1 MKIGTPL
8 SPFATKV
15 MLLGAGEL
23 GKEVIISFQR
33 LGIEVIA
40 VDRYNNAPGQQVAHR
55 SYVIDMTNESE
66 LREVIQKENPD
77 YIVPE
82 IEAIN
87 TEFLSE
93 VVSEGQAKVF
103 PSLRAVQLTM
113 NREGIRKL
121 ASEDLGLPTSNYGFA
136 RSCKDLKNLILEEI
150 NFPCFVKPTMS
161 SSGKGQSL
169 VKSESEIESAWDYA
183 AKGGRVDQGIVIA
196 ESLIDF
202 DYEITLLTVRSKDSK
217 GNTCTKF
224 CDPIGHL
231 QENGDYIESFQP
243 QPMSEKAMEK
253 SKHIAK
259 LITDAL
265 GGLGIFG
272 VELFVKKDDVWF
284 SEVSP
289 RPHDT
294 GMVTMASQTQS
305 EFELH
310 AKAIL
315 GLPVDTSLSR
325 PGASKVIYGDHDA
338 DEIYFEG
345 VDQALQIPGIDIRL
359 FGKPKSF
366 KKRRMG
372 VILSSSDTLKSAIDN
387 AKKASSKIKIKIKA

>member
-121 ASEDLGLPTSNYGFA
+121 ASEELGLPTSNYGFA
-136 RSCKDLKNLILEEI
+136 RSCRDLKNLILEKI

-161 SSGKGQSL
+161 ASGKGQSL
-169 VKSESEIESAWDYA
+169 VRSESEIDSAWNYA
-183 AKGGRVDQGIVIA
+183 ASGGRVDQGIVIA

-243 QPMSEKAMEK
+243 QPMSKKALDK
-253 SKHIAK
+253 SKNIAK

-315 GLPVDTSLSR
+315 GLPVDTSLLR

-372 VILSSSDTLKSAIDN
+372 VILASSDTVKAAINN